1 MEIEG
6 CRRRMGNYV
15 KCEEGVMK
23 PQCCSSP
30 RSLVHIILVEQH
42 DMCKTGAS
50 FKAHMHSIYPSVRK
64 E

>member
-1 MEIEG
+1 
-6 CRRRMGNYV
+6 
-15 KCEEGVMK
+15 MK